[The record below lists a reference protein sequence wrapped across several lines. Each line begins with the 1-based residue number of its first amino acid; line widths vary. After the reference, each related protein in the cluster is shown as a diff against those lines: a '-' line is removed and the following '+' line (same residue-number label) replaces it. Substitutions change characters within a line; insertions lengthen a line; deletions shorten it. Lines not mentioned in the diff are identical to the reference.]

1 MTRIVRCCALIV
13 PSLAL
18 PLALSACDPP
28 RWARGGADTDS
39 RDPMARRDAD
49 FRRTETQRVA
59 QDIARTEESVRLSIA
74 EKRIEALEKSLAE
87 MQTTPE
93 TVEIDLLKG
102 RLAAVEAKAYALQD
116 APPSAPPV
124 AAGTTTPRRAAS
136 TDATTTRRDPSRPP
150 LRLPQLESA
159 PRRATEAEKAAFN
172 ANRR

>member
-28 RWARGGADTDS
+28 RWARGGADTDGS
-39 RDPMARRDAD
+39 DPMARRDAD

-102 RLAAVEAKAYALQD
+102 RLAAVEAKAYVLQD
-116 APPSAPPV
+116 ALPPATAPTP
-124 AAGTTTPRRAAS
+124 TPRRAAS
-136 TDATTTRRDPSRPP
+136 ADATTTRRDTSRPP

>member
-39 RDPMARRDAD
+39 RDPMARRDAE
-49 FRRTETQRVA
+49 FRRTETQRVT

-74 EKRIEALEKSLAE
+74 EKRIAALETALAE
-87 MQTTPE
+87 MQTTPQ
-93 TVEIDLLKG
+93 TVEIDLLKS
-102 RLAAVEAKAYALQD
+102 RLVAVEAKAYALQD
-116 APPSAPPV
+116 APPAAPP
-124 AAGTTTPRRAAS
+124 AAVPTTTPRRAANA
-136 TDATTTRRDPSRPP
+136 DAATTRRDPARPP